1 MALKSRSFIMIDVGK
16 YNWILF
22 HVGLILLCIA
32 GVCSTGAAAEPT
44 LDNPD
49 PNNLIEWTR
58 RIYTNGQWNATPD
71 IAYWQGH
78 YYVAI
83 NQGRFHN
90 GWADPAI
97 VIRSTDL
104 EEWEQV
110 HTTDTDGVD
119 CKLFALNDRLICYYL
134 LQRRAGDP
142 ESLEPQ
148 KPDEQ
153 NYIETRAT
161 YTDDGTSWSKS
172 QRLYKPLANL
182 WRPKVHDGTIY
193 IANDYVA
200 LDRSDYI
207 TAAEE
212 QNSKLY
218 RIELLRSQ
226 DGLNWEPVSLML
238 KGNPYFNVT
247 ETAIAFLPDGELFA
261 FTRQNFISRSKP
273 PYTQWTNQS
282 AQMASG
288 GIGGPSLI
296 TFGNDIYVSGRY
308 YGYLKD
314 HGVASSPQ
322 TNKSAT
328 SLWKFNHQ
336 TELFD
341 RIADFPQP
349 AYADLGYTGFVATDD
364 GVFMVY
370 YSGHEHGETV
380 EARTRKADIY
390 LSKIRIG
397 G

>member
-1 MALKSRSFIMIDVGK
+1 MIRVRTLLPQRIRTILWGDRSRWGRTIRVDDPDWAEWQNTYSAFYLANQRSGLGLRVNAAGYDVASLVDFSGRTVLEVGAGSGALARH
-16 YNWILF
+16 L
-22 HVGLILLCIA
+22 
-32 GVCSTGAAAEPT
+32 P
-44 LDNPD
+44 
-49 PNNLIEWTR
+49 
-58 RIYTNGQWNATPD
+58 
-71 IAYWQGH
+71 
-78 YYVAI
+78 
-83 NQGRFHN
+83 
-90 GWADPAI
+90 
-97 VIRSTDL
+97 
-104 EEWEQV
+104 
-110 HTTDTDGVD
+110 TDTDGVD
-119 CKLFALNDRLICYYL
+119 CKLFALDDRLICYYL

-296 TFGNDIYVSGRY
+296 AFGNDIYVSGRY

-322 TNKSAT
+322 TNKIAT

-349 AYADLGYTGFVATDD
+349 AYADLGYTGFVSTDD